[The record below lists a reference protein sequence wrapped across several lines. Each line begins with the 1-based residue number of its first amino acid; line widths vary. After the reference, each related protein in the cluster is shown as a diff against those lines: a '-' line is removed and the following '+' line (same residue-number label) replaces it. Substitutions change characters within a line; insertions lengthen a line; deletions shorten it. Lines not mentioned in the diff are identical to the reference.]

1 MKVELHILNEKEKEE
16 PKDWSEYIGNKVVE
30 HTRNIIEHR
39 ENAINNKQETNNTPE
54 WYMRHKSYETD
65 HNFIDDDVISCP
77 IGHKLDRLLLDDIQI
92 TSFEQIDKIIELL
105 QNAKPCF
112 K

>member
-1 MKVELHILNEKEKEE
+1 MKVELHILNKKEKED
-16 PKDWSEYIGNKVVE
+16 PKNWIEYISEKV
-30 HTRNIIEHR
+30 IEHR
-39 ENAINNKQETNNTPE
+39 EKAINNKQETNNTPD
-54 WYMRHKSYETD
+54 WCMRHKSYETD
-65 HNFIDDDVISCP
+65 NNFIDQDIITCP